1 MTIGEVAARAGLA
14 TSAIRYYEKTGL
26 LEAPARANGRRVY
39 QPEVLS
45 QLVIICFAKDTGF
58 TLPEIRLL
66 LHGFPQTTT
75 ASARWR
81 KLACGKIIE
90 LETTLARAQ
99 AMKKMLESLMSNCR
113 CRTLEQCAQGFANH
127 PRRPRSA
134 GKRERSSPPRRAR
147 N

>member
-14 TSAIRYYEKTGL
+14 TSAIRYYEKTRL
-26 LEAPARANGRRVY
+26 LKAPARANGRRVY
-39 QPEVLS
+39 EPEVLS
-45 QLVIICFAKDTGF
+45 QLVIIRFAKDTGF

-66 LHGFPQTTT
+66 LHGFPQKTT

-81 KLACGKIIE
+81 KLARGKIIE
-90 LETTLARAQ
+90 LETILATAQ

-113 CRTLEQCAQGFANH
+113 CRTLEQCAQGLAN
-127 PRRPRSA
+127 RPGKPCSA
-134 GKRERSSPPRRAR
+134 GKRERSSLSRHAS